1 MSGNAVV
8 ALDPGPEVSGLVILE
23 YGQIVK
29 AGNVENRLLFNIMLD
44 VVAANVGVHVLIEDV
59 RPYGVRLSQDL
70 LDTTKWIG
78 VLEYRLESLNIA
90 YTLISRSTVKKWVFD
105 TYPEISIPRI
115 DKEIICR
122 NHRRKDGEYC
132 KPSAKYINDRMVIAA
147 MKKHWKIETPKP
159 GKTNRFGISKHA
171 WQALA
176 IASYHLQNIT
186 QSRNRAALP
195 AADAPPS

>member
-1 MSGNAVV
+1 
-8 ALDPGPEVSGLVILE
+8 
-23 YGQIVK
+23 
-29 AGNVENRLLFNIMLD
+29 MLD

-90 YTLISRSTVKKWVFD
+90 YTLIPRSTVKKWVFD

-115 DKEIICR
+115 EKEIICR
-122 NHRRKDGEYC
+122 NHKRKDGEYC

-147 MKKHWKIETPKP
+147 MKEHWKIETPKP

-176 IASYHLQNIT
+176 IASMALT
-186 QSRNRAALP
+186 Q
-195 AADAPPS
+195 